1 MQHRPADHRS
11 DIDGLRA
18 VAVLAIVI
26 HHAFP
31 SLVPGGFV
39 GVDIFFVISGF
50 LITRIVVGE
59 MTGGRFSF
67 TRFYLRRARRIV
79 PAYVA
84 VTGLVTALAAWLLLP
99 RAFQLFGG
107 SLAASGL
114 FLTNVWFTQGMGYF
128 APQALQSPLLHLWSL
143 GVEEQFYLVWPL
155 LLAGIAWARLRRAR
169 PLIVLALAAA
179 SLASAQWLLAHNGSI
194 WAFYLFP
201 TRIWEFL
208 AGGVLALG
216 LVRPPGRSVTANVAA
231 VGGLVLIAATLAL
244 IGEATPFPGLAAVP
258 PCLGAAL
265 LIWSGQGRA
274 PSTAAPLRWRPVV
287 WLGLISYS
295 LYLWH
300 WPLLVLGRV
309 WLQRPLSIL
318 ETTFTVALSVL
329 LAALTWQFV
338 EQPFRKP
345 PRRVSRRALLLT
357 LSPLLLMVA
366 AGPLIFIAKGLP
378 QRLAPA
384 ARSAAAFSGSD
395 INPARDLCFNRSQ
408 FARPGCR
415 FGAAADARDY
425 DVLVWGDSHADA
437 IAPGVVG
444 WARTRGLSVRE
455 ATKGGCPPLVDVRA
469 VAPRRGEIPGCR
481 DATAFLLKEI
491 AANPNLKVIV
501 LAARWPMYADPAV
514 IYDPDSPPITLQD
527 ARRRSTAAYPLGQA
541 LDRTLAAIAATK
553 TRARIIVMGP
563 VPELTFNP
571 PDCVA
576 QARHLGRREWRCWAA
591 PAALP
596 LIRAHKA
603 EAGIREAL
611 RRNPP
616 VRAVFPSAKLCTA
629 ASCLTVQRRTLLYFD
644 DDHLSA
650 SGARWLVP
658 GWLDEALSAPGSP
671 PAPPPAG
678 PPPRP
683 R

>member
-1 MQHRPADHRS
+1 MQDEPADHRR

-31 SLVPGGFV
+31 MLVPGGFV

-50 LITRIVVGE
+50 LITGIVAAGMAE
-59 MTGGRFSF
+59 GRFSF

-79 PAYVA
+79 PAYA
-84 VTGLVTALAAWLLLP
+84 VVTALVTALAAWLLLP
-99 RAFQLFGG
+99 RAFQPFGG

-114 FLTNVWFTQGMGYF
+114 FLANVWFSQGMGYF

-155 LLAGIAWARLRRAR
+155 LLAGLAWAPLRRAR

-179 SLASAQWLLAHNGSI
+179 SLAGAQWLIAHNGSI
-194 WAFYLFP
+194 WAFYMFP
-201 TRIWEFL
+201 TRVWEFL
-208 AGGVLALG
+208 AGGVLALR
-216 LVRPPGRSVTANVAA
+216 LVPPPRGPVAA
-231 VGGLVLIAATLAL
+231 NLAAAGGLVLIAVTLAL
-244 IGEATPFPGLAAVP
+244 IGEATPFPGLAATA
-258 PCLGAAL
+258 PCVGAAL
-265 LIWSGQGRA
+265 AIWSGQGRA
-274 PSTAAPLRWRPVV
+274 PAMAAPLRWRPVV
-287 WLGLISYS
+287 WIGLISYS

-309 WLQRPLSIL
+309 WLQRPLSAPEAAAAVI
-318 ETTFTVALSVL
+318 LSVV
-329 LAALTWQFV
+329 LAALTWRFV
-338 EQPFRKP
+338 ERPFRKA
-345 PRRVSRRALLLT
+345 PRRVGKRALALT

-366 AGPLIFIAKGLP
+366 AGVVMLATKGLP
-378 QRLAPA
+378 MRLAPE
-384 ARSAAAFSGSD
+384 ARAAAAFSGTD
-395 INPARDLCFNRSQ
+395 INPARDLCFNKARLD
-408 FARPGCR
+408 RPGCR

-425 DVLVWGDSHADA
+425 DILVWGDSHADA
-437 IAPGVVG
+437 ITPGVVA

-481 DATAFLLKEI
+481 ETAPFLLKEI
-491 AANPNLKVIV
+491 AANPNLKLIV
-501 LAARWPMYADPAV
+501 LAARWPMYADPSV
-514 IYDPDSPPITLQD
+514 VYDPDSPPITLQD
-527 ARRRSTAAYPLGQA
+527 ARGRSAAPYPLDRA
-541 LDRTLAAIAATK
+541 LDRTLTTVAATH
-553 TRARIIVMGP
+553 TNARVVIVGP

-576 QARHLGRREWRCWAA
+576 QARHLGRAERTCWAA

-596 LIRAHKA
+596 LIRTHKA
-603 EAGIREAL
+603 EAAIHEAV
-611 RRNPP
+611 RAHPQ
-616 VRAVFPSAKLCTA
+616 VRAVLPSGKLCAA
-629 ASCLTVQRRTLLYFD
+629 ASCLTVQQGTLLYFD

-650 SGARWLVP
+650 SGARMLVP

-671 PAPPPAG
+671 RGLAPTG